1 MHLLNNH
8 FKESLHDFKQL
19 DAYLDKQSALENA
32 AEARENEIATQ
43 VNDST
48 GEYYFLSGDNLMEAI
63 TESGNKF
70 EQALSAAVQKNDAQ
84 AVLKLI
90 KDESKTYWTKYLQVI
105 AD

>member
-1 MHLLNNH
+1 MSLLNNH
-8 FKESLHDFKQL
+8 FKESINDFRQL
-19 DAYLDKQSALENA
+19 DAYLDKQSALEKA
-32 AEARENEIATQ
+32 AEAREELVQFQ

-48 GEYYFLSGDNLMEAI
+48 CEYYFLSGNNLMEAI

-70 EQALSAAVQKNDAQ
+70 EQALSSAVQANDAE

-90 KDESKTYWTKYLQVI
+90 KDESKTYWTQYLQVI

>member
-8 FKESLHDFKQL
+8 FKESLYDFKQL
-19 DAYLDKQSALENA
+19 DAYLDRQAALENA
-32 AEARENEIATQ
+32 AEARETDIQTQ
-43 VNDST
+43 VNDSS
-48 GEYYFLSGDNLMEAI
+48 GEYYFLRGDNLMEAI

-70 EQALSAAVQKNDAQ
+70 EQALSAAVQANDAQ

-90 KDESKTYWTKYLQVI
+90 KDESKTYWTQYLNVI